1 MADKRA
7 FKTLVASMERKAK
20 DLSEYIE
27 KSDSNDRVAKSKHE
41 KLSKDMNTLEE
52 IINRVVASADGAMDD
67 MVKKQEEITEKVEIA
82 LEGAEEFIALK
93 EFENDM
99 QNKELD
105 VQSVHL
111 SVGCKM
117 DKIKAQITE
126 KKNSRDGLSK
136 QAEAVLSVELTN
148 LENSIKDAIAKNN
161 FLILKDVKNKA
172 RYQD

>member
-1 MADKRA
+1 MADRRA

-20 DLSEYIE
+20 DLSEYVE
-27 KSDSNDRVAKSKHE
+27 KPDSNDRVAKSKHE

-52 IINRVVASADGAMDD
+52 IINRVVVSADGSADD
-67 MVKKQEEITEKVEIA
+67 MVKKQEEIIEKVEIA

-93 EFENDM
+93 EFENDLLD
-99 QNKELD
+99 KELD
-105 VQSVHL
+105 VQSVHQ

-126 KKNSRDGLSK
+126 QKNTRDGLSK
-136 QAEAVLSVELTN
+136 QAEAVLTTELSN

-161 FLILKDVKNKA
+161 FLILKNVKK
-172 RYQD
+172 